1 MKFLAADS
9 NTPFLRI
16 RETAIKTGLS
26 EYFLRKG
33 CRDGSI
39 SCVKS
44 GSVYFINIPKLLRS
58 LDVDEKGEMG

>member
-1 MKFLAADS
+1 MGNMTGSS

-26 EYFLRKG
+26 EYFLRRG

-39 SCVKS
+39 SCVRS
-44 GSVYFINIPKLLRS
+44 GRVYFINVPKLLRS
-58 LDVDEKGEMG
+58 LDAVEEGRTE

>member
-1 MKFLAADS
+1 MRFLAGDA

-44 GSVYFINIPKLLRS
+44 GSVYFINVPKLLHS
-58 LDVDEKGEMG
+58 LEIEEGEME